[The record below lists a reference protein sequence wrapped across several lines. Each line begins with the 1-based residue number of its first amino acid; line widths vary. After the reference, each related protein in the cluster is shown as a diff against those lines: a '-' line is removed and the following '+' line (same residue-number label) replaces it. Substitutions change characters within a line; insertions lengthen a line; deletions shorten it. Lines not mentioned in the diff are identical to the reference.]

1 MVKRNCLYY
10 IFSLFILSCS
20 SPEIDYKA
28 LSSFDENNKLR
39 AVIEI
44 PAGTNNKIEYQP
56 SKNTFEMDTVK
67 GKLRL
72 VKFLPYPF
80 NYGFIP
86 STKVNYGRSGDALDI
101 MVFGKSVKTAQVI
114 SVNPIALLKLNNEGE
129 AAYKIL
135 SVPVDPKNQ
144 IISIKDFK
152 DLSINY
158 PKVRDL
164 IAEWILNY
172 DKTTDLQI
180 LGWFDE
186 IKALE
191 RIKAVQTEKT
201 EHDGE

>member
-1 MVKRNCLYY
+1 MVKRHFPYY
-10 IFSLFILSCS
+10 ILSIFILSCS
-20 SPEIDYKA
+20 SREVDYNA

-44 PAGTNNKIEYQP
+44 PAGTNHKIEYQP
-56 SKNTFEMDTVK
+56 LKNTFEIDTVQ
-67 GKLRL
+67 GKQSV

-86 STKVNYGRSGDALDI
+86 STKVNYSKTGDALDI
-101 MVFGKSVKTAQVI
+101 MVFGKPLKTGQII
-114 SVNPIALLKLNNEGE
+114 SVNPIGLLKMNNEGE
-129 AAYKIL
+129 ADYKIL
-135 SVPVDPKNQ
+135 SIPVDPKHQ
-144 IISIKDFK
+144 IFLIKDFK
-152 DLSINY
+152 DLSIHY

-172 DKTTDLQI
+172 DRNIDTQI

-191 RIKAVQTEKT
+191 EIKAVQTDKIKN
-201 EHDGE
+201 DGQ